1 MSENYDNGT
10 IIFEKVRVSGT
21 CLNTGGN
28 LLAEVKGGEMASDI
42 RERIIDAS
50 WELFHEKGFGETTI
64 NDIINKADIS
74 KGTFYYYFR
83 SKDNLLD
90 TLPEILDREYERL
103 EKEEPEGMRSFDK
116 LMWATNEV
124 HEFIQKNT
132 DYRLFAHLYS
142 AQIIKES
149 GLSLLDRNRYYFN
162 YIERIMEEG
171 RRSGEFTDIMSLRE
185 MVKFF
190 SMGERALIT
199 EWCMNNGNFDLGEYS
214 RKLFPVMM
222 KGLKR

>member
-1 MSENYDNGT
+1 
-10 IIFEKVRVSGT
+10 
-21 CLNTGGN
+21 
-28 LLAEVKGGEMASDI
+28 MASDI

-116 LMWATNEV
+116 LMWATCEM
-124 HEFIQKNT
+124 HEFIQKNI
-132 DYRLFAHLYS
+132 DYRLLAYLYS
-142 AQIIKES
+142 AQIIKETGS
-149 GLSLLDRNRYYFN
+149 RLLDRNRYYFS

>member
-1 MSENYDNGT
+1 M
-10 IIFEKVRVSGT
+10 
-21 CLNTGGN
+21 
-28 LLAEVKGGEMASDI
+28 
-42 RERIIDAS
+42 
-50 WELFHEKGFGETTI
+50 
-64 NDIINKADIS
+64 
-74 KGTFYYYFR
+74 
-83 SKDNLLD
+83 
-90 TLPEILDREYERL
+90 
-103 EKEEPEGMRSFDK
+103 
-116 LMWATNEV
+116 
-124 HEFIQKNT
+124 
-132 DYRLFAHLYS
+132 
-142 AQIIKES
+142 
-149 GLSLLDRNRYYFN
+149 SLLDRNRYYFN